1 MSEVHGGVVVAFDA
15 PAADAVGL
23 AALAFLPA
31 QVARRVALASGAIAL
46 GGAPPLALGL
56 ALVEGRLLTLIAVGS
71 VEARGP
77 IVICERPDGG
87 AFALGVLSIVGTGV
101 FDGGDDGVRFE
112 GGFAPRLDVVEL
124 LQRIESAVWIT
135 RAPRSPSSLP
145 PPSPAPHRSTA
156 PRGA

>member
-1 MSEVHGGVVVAFDA
+1 MVRFDA
-15 PAADAVGL
+15 VAADAVGL

-31 QVARRVALASGAIAL
+31 DVARRVALSSGAIAL

-56 ALVEGRLLTLIAVGS
+56 GLVEGRLLTLVTVGA

-77 IVICERPDGG
+77 VVICERPEGG
-87 AFALGVLSIVGTGV
+87 SFALGVHAIVATGV
-101 FDGGDDGVRFE
+101 FDGGDDGVHVE

-124 LQRIESAVWIT
+124 LQRIESAVWVT

-145 PPSPAPHRSTA
+145 PPSPPPRSTHT
-156 PRGA
+156 RGA